1 MRCLV
6 AFLSLPLSLNSLCLT
21 TQPAENNMW
30 LAHWGQMKVFATPT
44 RDSLATHCAFCSMT
58 KLLFTK
64 LEKLQFLLLNTEI
77 IMNNDNNNCSYI
89 KIPLLLA
96 LVRSIADSTLTLR
109 SSFVDNSTVYSIRGK
124 EME

>member
-1 MRCLV
+1 
-6 AFLSLPLSLNSLCLT
+6 
-21 TQPAENNMW
+21 MW
-30 LAHWGQMKVFATPT
+30 LAHWGQLKVFANPV

-77 IMNNDNNNCSYI
+77 IMNHDNNNCSYI

-96 LVRSIADSTLTLR
+96 LVRSIADSTVTLR
-109 SSFVDNSTVYSIRGK
+109 SSFVDNSTVYSMRGK
-124 EME
+124 EMELCYFFKVLEYRYQEFKLQCLSH